1 MDRGLSQSENDLFST
16 SRKFQKM
23 IKIQNKIYINNK
35 DDDLKFQKFSRKK
48 LNLSAFLVK
57 NKKICTLKI

>member
-48 LNLSAFLVK
+48 LNLSAFLVEK
-57 NKKICTLKI
+57 